1 MPVSGWLA
9 FYATHFPTVEINS
22 TFYRLP
28 SPEILR
34 RWRNATPDHFRFTAK
49 ASRFITHMKKLA
61 TPEIHAARFLDGIS
75 ELGEKLATVLYQLP
89 TFWEFDRRR
98 LINFT
103 QFLSRQ
109 NLIPGLRFT
118 VEFHNPSWLVPDA
131 FEILRDNRIALVH
144 SDPRGLSIPRTFT
157 ADFFYLRRHGSPTP
171 GRIDYTNRE
180 LESDA
185 RWIQRESRLH
195 TRHPLL
201 LQQRPAGRGD
211 SRCHAADPKNPNKKV
226 ATPIPGTLDSPL
238 LFQEP

>member
-1 MPVSGWLA
+1 VELLALVKGVFYPRAMPVSGWLA

-98 LINFT
+98 
-103 QFLSRQ
+103 
-109 NLIPGLRFT
+109 
-118 VEFHNPSWLVPDA
+118 
-131 FEILRDNRIALVH
+131 
-144 SDPRGLSIPRTFT
+144 
-157 ADFFYLRRHGSPTP
+157 
-171 GRIDYTNRE
+171 
-180 LESDA
+180 
-185 RWIQRESRLH
+185 WIQRESRLH

-226 ATPIPGTLDSPL
+226 ATPISGTLDSPL